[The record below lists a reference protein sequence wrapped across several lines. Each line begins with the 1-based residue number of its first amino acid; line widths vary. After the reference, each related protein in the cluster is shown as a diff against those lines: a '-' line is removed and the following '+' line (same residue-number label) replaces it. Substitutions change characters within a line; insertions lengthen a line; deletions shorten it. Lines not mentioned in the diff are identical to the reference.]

1 MTEQQG
7 DEQATD
13 SSVSV
18 GKGVDGCP
26 GVARVLTKDCLVTGW
41 PIKQRFP
48 CFNNECRANIRISR
62 KPATEAAGSSVEA
75 ALGPS
80 SVYPLIVSALG
91 LHKPTSRRRRRANTT
106 GSSN

>member
-41 PIKQRFP
+41 PIK
-48 CFNNECRANIRISR
+48 A
-62 KPATEAAGSSVEA
+62 K
-75 ALGPS
+75 
-80 SVYPLIVSALG
+80 VSL
-91 LHKPTSRRRRRANTT
+91 L
-106 GSSN
+106 